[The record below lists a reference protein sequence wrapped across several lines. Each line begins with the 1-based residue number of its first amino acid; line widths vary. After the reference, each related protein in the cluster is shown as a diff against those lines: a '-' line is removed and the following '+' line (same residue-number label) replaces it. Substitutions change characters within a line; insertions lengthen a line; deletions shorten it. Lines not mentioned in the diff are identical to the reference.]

1 MAQNIGDTLGMLTL
15 YEAYCGACVSE
26 VMKPYLRR
34 TARLQQGFEA
44 PVEQI
49 AWIDCR
55 ALLRSE
61 HQLVPSICH
70 TMSCEGF
77 YGGSRELYAPNPY
90 RSWAAPQS
98 CLCAIPTSCAEPG
111 AYWCRDPDVPTS
123 ALTVHLVA
131 GRSIRRAHRGH
142 SSGPHV
148 RPLRTLWPARV

>member
-77 YGGSRELYAPNPY
+77 YGGSRELYAPTLIVLGLLLNPAY
-90 RSWAAPQS
+90 ARYQHRAPNLERIGVEIQI
-98 CLCAIPTSCAEPG
+98 C
-111 AYWCRDPDVPTS
+111 
-123 ALTVHLVA
+123 
-131 GRSIRRAHRGH
+131 
-142 SSGPHV
+142 
-148 RPLRTLWPARV
+148 PLQP